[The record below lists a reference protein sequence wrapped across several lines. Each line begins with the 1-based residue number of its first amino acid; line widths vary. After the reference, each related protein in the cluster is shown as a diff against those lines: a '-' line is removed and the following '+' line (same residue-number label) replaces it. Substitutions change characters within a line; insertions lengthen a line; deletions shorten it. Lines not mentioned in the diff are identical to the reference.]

1 MDTSDLRKRIL
12 RALDDARKDAS
23 ARRTTVDEAARAY
36 DTFLETV
43 AVPLMRQAS
52 TVLNAEGHKF
62 SVHTPANSVRLAS
75 DAAPET
81 FLELVLDTS
90 AAAPQVIGRVSLA
103 RGRQGQ
109 IVSERALADGK
120 AVAGLDEQDLSRF
133 LVEEVSKLVVKS

>member
-23 ARRTTVDEAARAY
+23 MRRTAVDEAARAY
-36 DTFLETV
+36 DAFLANV

-62 SVHTPANSVRLAS
+62 SVHTPANGVRLVS
-75 DAAPET
+75 DGAPET
-81 FLELVLDTS
+81 YLEFELDTAS
-90 AAAPQVIGRVSLA
+90 ASPQVIGRVSLQ

-109 IVSERALADGK
+109 VVSERPIAEDK
-120 AVAGLDEQDLSRF
+120 AVAALDEQDVTKY
-133 LVEEVSKLVVKS
+133 LVEEVSKMIVKT